1 MVRQTR
7 QLIHWWLHELRFAA
21 AAAVHSWRHSPE
33 WPLLAVSKLL
43 LASSALHW
51 LGYRLARFGLIFAPT
66 EWEGRTGWRKPML
79 FGVSNAMV
87 FGALAKGLAAQSV
100 MPRATSA
107 HAAAW
112 STAVEV
118 AVITVQSWR
127 GQPSHFNTS
136 TRVDAALYAA
146 KLTGVTILGVVCLA
160 TAAGCVLRCHHT
172 SAPDRAA
179 LRCGLLLLSCAV
191 LVGFGQ
197 VAYGHSLLPRAD
209 SEITEQ
215 ECRRVTVDVAGAP
228 CYEVYGGA
236 LLKILHFVPL
246 HSTEPL
252 LLLSWASVRAGR
264 SERQSLRS
272 VHHAAAGLAL
282 LTLAST
288 WQVARAGKLSLP
300 GLARLDL
307 EPPAA
312 LMVVAGT
319 LAVLLAFGEVA
330 LAPLGPGM
338 ALATTSRK
346 KG

>member
-43 LASSALHW
+43 LASSASHW
-51 LGYRLARFGLIFAPT
+51 LGLIFAPT

-79 FGVSNAMV
+79 IGVSNAMV

-136 TRVDAALYAA
+136 TRVNAALYAV

-160 TAAGCVLRCHHT
+160 TAAGCVLRCQHT

-191 LVGFGQ
+191 LVGFGLIPQLAQ
-197 VAYGHSLLPRAD
+197 VFSFSRVTRALTAHPEPPSRGKLRATAVRTGVPCGRLYHPGHSVGAGASRWRGGAVGNAGALRWQGTSAVACDRADVPRAWRWMTMTAASERCSID
-209 SEITEQ
+209 SE
-215 ECRRVTVDVAGAP
+215 RR
-228 CYEVYGGA
+228 
-236 LLKILHFVPL
+236 
-246 HSTEPL
+246 
-252 LLLSWASVRAGR
+252 R
-264 SERQSLRS
+264 
-272 VHHAAAGLAL
+272 
-282 LTLAST
+282 
-288 WQVARAGKLSLP
+288 
-300 GLARLDL
+300 
-307 EPPAA
+307 
-312 LMVVAGT
+312 
-319 LAVLLAFGEVA
+319 
-330 LAPLGPGM
+330 
-338 ALATTSRK
+338 
-346 KG
+346 